1 MGSANLTPAC
11 AVAMNWSITEDLNHV
26 LDHTEPLWP
35 ELRGER
41 LFITGGT
48 GFFGRWLLESFAW
61 ANRRLN
67 LDAEVLVLTRDAAAI
82 RRNAPH
88 LAGNP
93 AIRFWAGD
101 VRDFKFPEGDFSHI
115 IHAATTSAVAT
126 FNNEDPLA
134 KFETVALGTRRT
146 LEFARQCGTR
156 KFLMTS
162 SGSVYGAQP
171 GDARL
176 LPEEHSGAP
185 DPANPEAAALGEGK
199 RAAEFYCA
207 AYAKKFGIETKIARC
222 FSFVG
227 PYLQMDIH
235 YAIGNFIR
243 NAVRGVPIRVN
254 GDGTPLRSY
263 LYASDLI
270 IWLWTLLFRGRS
282 GCVYNV
288 GSEEEISIGQLAHLV
303 AQCTGSR
310 VEVQIAT
317 KPAQDQQPDRYV
329 PDTRR
334 IRADLDLR
342 QTVALREAIQKTAGW
357 YCRTSQDGSQISH

>member
-1 MGSANLTPAC
+1 MK
-11 AVAMNWSITEDLNHV
+11 WSISEDLDHILV
-26 LDHTEPLWP
+26 HTEPLWH
-35 ELRGER
+35 ELHGER

-61 ANRRLN
+61 ANARLK
-67 LDAEVLVLTRDAAAI
+67 LGAGALVLTRDAAAFK
-82 RRNAPH
+82 RSAPH
-88 LAGNP
+88 LAGDP
-93 AIRFWAGD
+93 AVQFWAGD
-101 VRDFKFPEGDFSHI
+101 VRDFEFPEGNYSHI

-126 FNNEDPLA
+126 FNNEDPVA

-146 LEFARQCGTR
+146 LEFARQRGTR

-162 SGSVYGAQP
+162 SGSVYGEQRA
-171 GDARL
+171 DVKL
-176 LPEEHSGAP
+176 LPEYNPGAP

-207 AYAKKFGIETKIARC
+207 AYARKFGIETKIARC

-235 YAIGNFIR
+235 YAIGNFIM

-254 GDGTPLRSY
+254 GDGSPLRSY
-263 LYASDLI
+263 LYASDLM
-270 IWLWTLLFRGRS
+270 IWLWTLLFKGRS

-288 GSEEEISIGQLAHLV
+288 GSEEEISIGQLARVV
-303 AQCTGSR
+303 AECTGGHT
-310 VEVQIAT
+310 EVHIARQPG
-317 KPAQDQQPDRYV
+317 KGQQPDRYV

-357 YCRTSQDGSQISH
+357 YCQADTYGSQVGH